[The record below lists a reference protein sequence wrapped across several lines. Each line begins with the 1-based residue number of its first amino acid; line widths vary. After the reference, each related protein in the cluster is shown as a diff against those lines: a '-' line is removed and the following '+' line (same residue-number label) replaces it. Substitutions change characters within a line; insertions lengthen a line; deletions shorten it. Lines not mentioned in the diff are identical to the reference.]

1 MLCWGVDQKQTN
13 PQSRSPAWL
22 RSNPKES
29 SLSPDGWPSIS
40 TGPIRTLL
48 EALILSR
55 GNQLL
60 HITDYELHTLL
71 HIVGRL
77 HIIFFIWVWTNLGHI
92 LLTATAPTND
102 HAYPAADIRSD
113 WLSCDLT
120 LKLSRTINQCKKKIT
135 ENKTNISLFFILWK
149 VHQPC
154 WACKPFTSSQRTGRN
169 RDDKAVWMYNYL
181 NYDLG

>member
-13 PQSRSPAWL
+13 QQSRSPAWL

-29 SLSPDGWPSIS
+29 SLSPNGWPSIS

-60 HITDYELHTLL
+60 HITDYEPHALL
-71 HIVGRL
+71 HIAERL
-77 HIIFFIWVWTNLGHI
+77 HIHVFIWVWTNLGHI
-92 LLTATAPTND
+92 LLKATAPTND
-102 HAYPAADIRSD
+102 HAYHAADFRSD
-113 WLSCDLT
+113 RLSCDLT
-120 LKLSRTINQCKKKIT
+120 LKLSGRIYQCKKK
-135 ENKTNISLFFILWK
+135 NKTKYQLFFFILWK
-149 VHQPC
+149 AHQPR
-154 WACKPFTSSQRTGRN
+154 WACKPFTGSQRTGRN
-169 RDDKAVWMYNYL
+169 RDDRAVWMYNHL